1 MWFRGIK
8 MSLFWAVVLFFMAC
22 QKVIDIPLNDA
33 DQLLVVE
40 AVLKD
45 SPGNNYVILS
55 RSGSVYED
63 TGFEKIAEATV
74 KVTDDLGTVY
84 DFDYLGEGV
93 FSKADFQTLPNRTYY
108 LEVNALGQ
116 TITASSH
123 TLSKPKI
130 DSLTY
135 FNLAGYFGVPADD
148 TLYLVSFHSVEN
160 GAERNQYLLKIFRN
174 GVVNSGYYLGN
185 DDFINGQYY
194 EAQFFGSE
202 ADPGDTVLVEMV
214 SMDEANYRYY
224 VGLANNL
231 NTGPFS
237 VAPANPPSNLNGGAL
252 GFFGAYTTDTIR
264 IILP

>member
-1 MWFRGIK
+1 MGVILHAL
-8 MSLFWAVVLFFMAC
+8 SC
-22 QKVIDIPLNDA
+22 QKVIDIPLNEA
-33 DQLLVVE
+33 AQTLVVE

-63 TGFEKIAEATV
+63 TDFEKIEDATV
-74 KVTDDLGTVY
+74 TVTDNLGTV
-84 DFDYLGEGV
+84 FEFEHIGQGV
-93 FSKADFQTLPNRTYY
+93 YTKPDFQTFPQRTYY

-116 TITASSH
+116 TITASS
-123 TLSKPKI
+123 TTFSKPKI

-135 FNLAGYFGVPADD
+135 VNLAGYFGIPIED
-148 TLYLVSFHSVEN
+148 TLYLISFHSVEN
-160 GAERNQYLLKIFRN
+160 GAERNQYMLKIFRN

-185 DDFINGQYY
+185 DDFINGSYY

-202 ADPGDTVLVEMV
+202 AHPGDTVLVEMV
-214 SMDEANYRYY
+214 SMDEANYRYF
-224 VGLANNL
+224 VGLSSNL
-231 NTGPFS
+231 NSGPFS
-237 VAPANPPSNLNGGAL
+237 AAPANPPTNLNGGAL

>member
-1 MWFRGIK
+1 MCLRRVKIG
-8 MSLFWAVVLFFMAC
+8 LFFLAVLLFEAC
-22 QKVIDIPLNDA
+22 QKVIDIPLNNA
-33 DQLLVVE
+33 EQLLVVE

-63 TGFEKIAEATV
+63 SGFEKIADATV
-74 KVTDDLGTVY
+74 KVTDDLGAVY
-84 DFDYLGEGV
+84 EFEYVGEGV
-93 FSKADFQTLPNRTYY
+93 FTKPDFQTLPNHMYY

-123 TLSKPKI
+123 TMSKPKI

-135 FNLAGYFGVPADD
+135 VNLAGLFGIPADD

-160 GAERNQYLLKIFRN
+160 GTERNQYQLKIFRN
-174 GVVNSGYYLGN
+174 GIVNSGYYLGN

-202 ADPGDTVLVEMV
+202 ADPRDTVLVEMV

-231 NTGPFS
+231 NSGPFS

-252 GFFGAYTTDTIR
+252 GFFGAYTTDTISF
-264 IILP
+264 ILP